1 MTVTR
6 PVLALAATTL
16 FAVAACSAIDV
27 IDSFTAPPAPQNTP
41 GPAAQDNALNGV
53 YNLRRSECGQENS
66 EKMLVIDG
74 RKFLFPRASCTVVRS
89 ERQPSQTRVT
99 LSCEGDSGSAGNR
112 VIDLQTRS
120 DGTLRVTEDSLTL
133 TYFLCMKAPASTDSL
148 VGQTM

>member
-1 MTVTR
+1 MTVTK
-6 PVLALAATTL
+6 PVLAIAATTLLALAACD
-16 FAVAACSAIDV
+16 AVESL
-27 IDSFTAPPAPQNTP
+27 TAPIVPQNTP
-41 GPAAQDNALNGV
+41 GPIAQDSALNGV
-53 YNLRRSECGQENS
+53 YNLLRSECGQTTS
-66 EKMLVIDG
+66 DKSLVVDG
-74 RKFLFPRASCTVVRS
+74 RKFLFPRASCTVVKS

>member
-74 RKFLFPRASCTVVRS
+74 RKFLFPRADCQVVRS

-99 LSCEGDSGSAGNR
+99 LSCAGGPGAEGNR
-112 VIDLQTRS
+112 VVDLQTNAE
-120 DGTLRVTEDSLTL
+120 GTLRLTENSLTL
-133 TYFLCMKAPASTDSL
+133 TYFQCLKAKASTDSL
-148 VGQTM
+148 IGQSM

>member
-1 MTVTR
+1 MTVTK
-6 PVLALAATTL
+6 PVLAIAATTLLALAACDTVESL
-16 FAVAACSAIDV
+16 
-27 IDSFTAPPAPQNTP
+27 TAPVVPQNTP
-41 GPAAQDNALNGV
+41 GPIAQDSALNGV
-53 YNLRRSECGQENS
+53 YNLLRSECGEMGS
-66 EKMLVIDG
+66 EKSLVIDG
-74 RKFLFPRASCTVVRS
+74 RKFLFPRASCTVVKS

>member
-1 MTVTR
+1 MTVTK
-6 PVLALAATTL
+6 PVLAIAATTLLALAACD
-16 FAVAACSAIDV
+16 AVESL
-27 IDSFTAPPAPQNTP
+27 TAPVVPQNTP
-41 GPAAQDNALNGV
+41 GPIAQDSALNGV
-53 YNLRRSECGQENS
+53 YNLLRSECGEMGS
-66 EKMLVIDG
+66 EKSLVIDG
-74 RKFLFPRASCTVVRS
+74 RKFLFPRASCTVVKS

-133 TYFLCMKAPASTDSL
+133 TYFQCMKSPASTDSL